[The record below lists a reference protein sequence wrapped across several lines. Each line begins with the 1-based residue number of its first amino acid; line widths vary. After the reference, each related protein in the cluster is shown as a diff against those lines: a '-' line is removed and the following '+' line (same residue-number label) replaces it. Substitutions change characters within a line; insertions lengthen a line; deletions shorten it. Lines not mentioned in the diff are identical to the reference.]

1 MARTLQ
7 HQLYACGERPL
18 PAQITLGE
26 NSYRLSHIFKN
37 DFFAATALYEYS
49 NNSQEPRVPTPQQII
64 LKLNRRQHFLGLP
77 LAWLGEML
85 CSHQISILRHLN
97 HLNATPRFI
106 SRYGPTGLIY
116 QYIPGRTLKEN
127 NEKLPNDFFDRLLQL
142 LRQIHNAGVV
152 YLDTNKRDNIII
164 GPDGRPHLVDFQISL
179 HIGKRF
185 LFSRRL
191 AESLRNTLQDADLYH
206 LYKHKRKLAP
216 ELLTPDEYPL
226 SRPTSKAIRIHR
238 LAATP
243 LRNLR
248 RKLLKRLQPK
258 DPLTAQ
264 NNPYQPTK

>member
-1 MARTLQ
+1 MARTLH
-7 HQLYACGERPL
+7 HQWYACGKKPL
-18 PAQITLGE
+18 PDQITVGE
-26 NSYRLSHIFKN
+26 NSYRLSQVFKN

-49 NNSQEPRVPTPQQII
+49 NKPPEPRIPTPQQII
-64 LKLNRRQHFLGLP
+64 LKLNRQQHFLGLP

-85 CSHQISILRHLN
+85 CSHQISILRRLN

-106 SRYGPTGLIY
+106 ARYGPTGLIY

-127 NEKLPNDFFDRLLQL
+127 KQKLPDDFFDRLLRL

-152 YLDTNKRDNIII
+152 YLDTNKRDNIIL

-191 AESLRNTLQDADLYH
+191 AEFLRNTLQNADLYH
-206 LYKHKRKLAP
+206 FYKHKRKLAP

-226 SRPTSKAIRIHR
+226 SRPTSKAIRLHR

-248 RKLLKRLQPK
+248 RNLLRRLQPT
-258 DPLTAQ
+258 DPLTTQ
-264 NNPYQPTK
+264 NKPPQPTK